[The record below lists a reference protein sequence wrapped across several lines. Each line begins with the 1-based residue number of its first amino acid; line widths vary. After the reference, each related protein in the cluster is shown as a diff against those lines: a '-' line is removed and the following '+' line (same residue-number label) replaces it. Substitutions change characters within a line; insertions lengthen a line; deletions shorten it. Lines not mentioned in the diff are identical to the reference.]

1 MRQKFRPK
9 RLAKITKL
17 FFKDYL
23 LLLFG
28 KVQELVDSDLFEF
41 CCYYSFFME
50 QDFVPDKSV

>member
-23 LLLFG
+23 ALYSSE
-28 KVQELVDSDLFEF
+28 KVRHVDLLVDHGTEL
-41 CCYYSFFME
+41 
-50 QDFVPDKSV
+50 